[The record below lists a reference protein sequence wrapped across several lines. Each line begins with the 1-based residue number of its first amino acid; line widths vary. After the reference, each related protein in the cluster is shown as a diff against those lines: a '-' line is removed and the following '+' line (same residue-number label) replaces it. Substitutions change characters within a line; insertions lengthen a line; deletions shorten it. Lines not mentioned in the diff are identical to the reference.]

1 MSAGQRSSAAG
12 AMASAT
18 GLLTAGGF
26 VTYTKENKI
35 ATLGVPRKLI
45 AAYTW
50 NCSPPA
56 RRVGQEG

>member
-1 MSAGQRSSAAG
+1 
-12 AMASAT
+12 MASAT

-26 VTYTKENKI
+26 VIYTKENKI